1 MAPTPP
7 SLKHDFSPRYR
18 NFALVLLTLVYAFNF
33 IDRQILVILQE
44 PIKLD
49 MGLSDTQLGL
59 LSGFSFALVYVTA
72 GIPIAY
78 WADRVNRRNIVAT
91 ALAVWSGMTALS
103 GLAQNYWHL
112 LLARIGVGLGEA
124 GGSPPSHSMI
134 SDYFPPEHRG
144 KALSFYSAGIY
155 VGILFG
161 FAFGGVLAEQFGWRM
176 AFLVVGLPG
185 IALALV
191 LVMVLKEPMRGRWDD
206 AETNQTKADFKETL
220 NFLWRRK
227 SFWFAALGTALMAY
241 ASYGNGNFFPS
252 FLYRVHGMGLAEIGY
267 TLALVSGI
275 TGATGTFLGGFFAD
289 KFGQHDKRWYLWVPM
304 WGALIHIPLAIFV
317 LITPNVNALIGVLIL
332 SNISGAMYLGP
343 CIAIS
348 HFLVP
353 AHMRAMTSAI
363 LFFVLNMIGLG
374 LGPLATGSM
383 SDVFSVHYGVEG
395 LRYAMLVSACIGG
408 VPVIMFYLS
417 AKYLRKDLAMLHE
430 ARDQ

>member
-1 MAPTPP
+1 MAPPTP
-7 SLKHDFSPRYR
+7 STQADFSPRYR

-49 MGLSDTQLGL
+49 MGLTDTQLGL
-59 LSGFSFALVYVTA
+59 LSGFSFAVVYVTA

-176 AFLVVGLPG
+176 AFMAVGLPG
-185 IALALV
+185 VALAVV
-191 LVMVLKEPMRGRWDD
+191 LVMVLKEPIRGRWDD
-206 AETNQTKADFKETL
+206 APSNQEKAEFRETL
-220 NFLWRRK
+220 AFLMRRK

-275 TGATGTFLGGFFAD
+275 TGAVGTFLGGFFAD
-289 KFGQHDKRWYLWVPM
+289 KFGQKDKRWYLWVPM

-317 LITPNVNALIGVLIL
+317 LLTPNVNALIGVLIL

-374 LGPLATGSM
+374 LGPLGTGLM
-383 SDVFSVHYGVEG
+383 SDAFGVHYGVEG

-408 VPVIMFYLS
+408 VPVILFYLA
-417 AKYLRKDLAMLHE
+417 AKHLRKDLAMLHE
-430 ARDQ
+430 ARD